1 MPDDLR
7 ARIVAVLDAELEIGL
22 HLTEKLADAVIRE
35 LGLRQEVMDAKE
47 VLNSHG
53 EHWFQMPRI
62 TRYVTEWWTPND

>member
-1 MPDDLR
+1 MKSLR
-7 ARIVAVLDAELEIGL
+7 
-22 HLTEKLADAVIRE
+22 
-35 LGLRQEVMDAKE
+35 